1 MSSKDSHSQE
11 YEVTDRDQIV
21 PVASQGL
28 LISQI
33 LDRLTAVEEEVAEL
47 RDENRQK
54 DQRIAELEARLDAH
68 ESFDGRERATDRQRI
83 TALETPAPA
92 LREET
97 APRVASSSV
106 IFSRF
111 RDKISQNQA
120 GCWRESVEIAHHHEK
135 SFSSRLLAMDH
146 RAGRWTGPPG
156 AAPSRSH
163 VELFKSRS
171 NKNSMERE
179 KARITAPPSASKS

>member
-11 YEVTDRDQIV
+11 YEVTDHDQIV

-33 LDRLTAVEEEVAEL
+33 LERLEALEGTVAEL

-54 DQRIAELEARLDAH
+54 DQRIADLEARLEDH

-97 APRVASSSV
+97 AKDHVDRLFSEMRRLKMRYVTIKDAARLLEISKPHMHKLKPYLADD
-106 IFSRF
+106 SRF
-111 RDKISQNQA
+111 AVIKDPHHSQRHLI
-120 GCWRESVEIAHHHEK
+120 GIV
-135 SFSSRLLAMDH
+135 
-146 RAGRWTGPPG
+146 
-156 AAPSRSH
+156 
-163 VELFKSRS
+163 
-171 NKNSMERE
+171 
-179 KARITAPPSASKS
+179 

>member
-11 YEVTDRDQIV
+11 YEVTDHDQIV

-33 LDRLTAVEEEVAEL
+33 LERLGALEGTVAEL
-47 RDENRQK
+47 REENRQK
-54 DQRIAELEARLDAH
+54 DQRIDELEARLEAH

-97 APRVASSSV
+97 AKDHIERLFSEMRRLKMRYVTTKDAARLLEISKPHMHKLKPYLADD
-106 IFSRF
+106 SRF
-111 RDKISQNQA
+111 AVIKDPHHSQRHLI
-120 GCWRESVEIAHHHEK
+120 GIV
-135 SFSSRLLAMDH
+135 
-146 RAGRWTGPPG
+146 
-156 AAPSRSH
+156 
-163 VELFKSRS
+163 
-171 NKNSMERE
+171 
-179 KARITAPPSASKS
+179 

>member
-1 MSSKDSHSQE
+1 MTSKDSHSQE

-33 LDRLTAVEEEVAEL
+33 LERLEALEGTVAALEEEG
-47 RDENRQK
+47 RQK
-54 DQRIAELEARLDAH
+54 DQRIADLEARLEDH

-97 APRVASSSV
+97 AKDHIDRLFLAMRSQGVEQTNTKGAARLLGVSKPL
-106 IFSRF
+106 I
-111 RDKISQNQA
+111 DKIKPYLATDPRFVILRDPSHKQ
-120 GCWRESVEIAHHHEK
+120 RHLI
-135 SFSSRLLAMDH
+135 RL
-146 RAGRWTGPPG
+146 
-156 AAPSRSH
+156 
-163 VELFKSRS
+163 
-171 NKNSMERE
+171 
-179 KARITAPPSASKS
+179 ART